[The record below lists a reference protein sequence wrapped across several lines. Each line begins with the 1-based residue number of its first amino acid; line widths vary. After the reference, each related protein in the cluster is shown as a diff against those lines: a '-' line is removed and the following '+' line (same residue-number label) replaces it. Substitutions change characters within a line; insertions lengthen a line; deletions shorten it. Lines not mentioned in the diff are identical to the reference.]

1 MARLAFPFLNS
12 VRCPIYTPHYR
23 SGGSVPR
30 ELSLAEVFQLGYYW
44 ETKILLTAVKLD
56 VFSLLD
62 GQGRSAAELAK
73 QLGADTRALEL
84 LLNAL
89 VAIRLLA
96 KNETVYANTPV
107 AQTHLVKHGPQYV
120 GHLLLLHD
128 AEWDNWGKL
137 EEAIKT
143 GRSPVSRH
151 VFETDPALG
160 ANVLSV
166 LHRIGQQSGPDLAKR
181 LGLGQARTMLD
192 LGGGAGTNA
201 IAFCRVYPT
210 LSATVFDL
218 ATTLPLTERTVKEAG
233 LEGRIALKSGDFNRD
248 SLGGPYDV
256 VLMSDILHYQNLATN
271 AALVKKI
278 HAHLNPG
285 GRLVIKDRFLDAS
298 GTSPA
303 WTAAFAV
310 HILVNTEQGG
320 CYRTAEAMQWMH
332 DGGYTSVEEIERTA
346 VVQGFKPQAE

>member
-12 VRCPIYTPHYR
+12 VRCPIYTPYYR

-181 LGLGQARTMLD
+181 LGLGQARTILD

-248 SLGGPYDV
+248 SLEGPYDV

-320 CYRTAEAMQWMH
+320 CYRTAEAMRWMH

>member
-1 MARLAFPFLNS
+1 M
-12 VRCPIYTPHYR
+12 
-23 SGGSVPR
+23 PR

-44 ETKILLTAVKLD
+44 ETKILLTAAKLD
-56 VFSLLD
+56 VFSALD
-62 GQGRSAAELAK
+62 GRGRTAAEAAEK
-73 QLGADTRALEL
+73 IGADLRALEL

-89 VAIRLLA
+89 VAIRLLT
-96 KNETVYANTPV
+96 KTGDVYTNTPV
-107 AQTHLVKHGPQYV
+107 ASTHLVKHGPQYI

-137 EEAIKT
+137 EESIKT
-143 GRSPVSRH
+143 GRSPVTQH

-181 LGLGQARTMLD
+181 LALDQARTLLD

-201 IAFCRVYPT
+201 IAFCSVYPQ

-218 ATTLPLTERTVKEAG
+218 ATTLPVTERTVKEAG
-233 LEGRIALKSGDFNRD
+233 LEVRIALKAGDFNRD

-256 VLMSDILHYQNLATN
+256 VLMSDILHYQDSATN

-278 HAHLNPG
+278 QGHLNPG
-285 GRLVIKDRFLDAS
+285 GRLIIKDRFLDAS

-310 HILVNTEQGG
+310 HILVNTERGA
-320 CYRTAEAMQWMH
+320 CYRTAEAMQWMT
-332 DGGYTSVEEIERTA
+332 DAGYESVVELERTA
-346 VVQGFKPQAE
+346 VVQGVKSRKV